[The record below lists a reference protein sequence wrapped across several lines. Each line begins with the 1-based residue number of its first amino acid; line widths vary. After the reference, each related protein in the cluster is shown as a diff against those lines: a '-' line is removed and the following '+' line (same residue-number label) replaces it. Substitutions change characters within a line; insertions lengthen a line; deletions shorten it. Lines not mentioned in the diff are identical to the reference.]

1 MGQSVARK
9 IGNKSISEITFM
21 KLPIVR
27 GKYKEN
33 YNLAH
38 LTWFKVGGAADVLY
52 KPVDEDDI
60 ANFLKQNAGKLPVTI
75 IGAGSNI
82 IIRDRGIE
90 GVVIK
95 LGNGFTEIEI
105 LPQGDLLVGAACLN
119 FNLAKFAQA
128 NGIKGFEFLVG
139 IPGTVGGGVAMNA
152 GSYGS
157 EFKDIVKSVYALD
170 KMGTQMQ
177 IPLEDIG
184 FDYRKNSLPT
194 NLIYTKV
201 VFRAD
206 RGDPSEIKLKMQDI
220 NEKRAATQPVTEK
233 TSGSTF
239 ANPEGKN
246 AWELI
251 DNAGLRGMKIGDA
264 VISEKHCNFMI
275 NQGSANA
282 YDMEQLGEFVKNKVK
297 DHSGIE
303 LKWEIKR
310 IGRNEKI

>member
-1 MGQSVARK
+1 
-9 IGNKSISEITFM
+9 M

-33 YNLAH
+33 YKLAH
-38 LTWFKVGGAADVLY
+38 LTWFKVGGAADILY

-60 ANFLKQNAGKLPVTI
+60 ANFLKQNGGKLPVTV

-82 IIRDRGIE
+82 IIRDGGVE

-95 LGNGFTEIEI
+95 LGSGFTEIEI
-105 LPQGDLLVGAACLN
+105 LPEGDLLVGAACLN
-119 FNLAKFAQA
+119 FNLAKFTQA

-170 KMGTQMQ
+170 KVGAQMQ
-177 IPLEDIG
+177 IPLKDIG

-206 RGDPSEIKLKMQDI
+206 RGDSDEIKLKMQDI
-220 NEKRAATQPVTEK
+220 NKKRAETQPITEK

-239 ANPEGKN
+239 ANPEGKR

-251 DNAGLRGMKIGDA
+251 DQAGLRGIRIGDA

-275 NQGSANA
+275 NQGNANA
-282 YDMEQLGEFVKNKVK
+282 SDMEQLGEFVKNKVK

>member
-1 MGQSVARK
+1 
-9 IGNKSISEITFM
+9 M

-33 YNLAH
+33 YKLAH

-60 ANFLKQNAGKLPVTI
+60 ANFLKQNGGKLPVTV

-82 IIRDRGIE
+82 IIRDRGVE

-95 LGNGFTEIEI
+95 LGSGFTEIEI
-105 LPQGDLLVGAACLN
+105 LPEGDLLVGAACLN
-119 FNLAKFAQA
+119 FNLAKFTQA

-170 KMGTQMQ
+170 KMGAQMQ
-177 IPLEDIG
+177 IPLKDIG

-206 RGDPSEIKLKMQDI
+206 RGDPDEIKLKMQDI
-220 NEKRAATQPVTEK
+220 NKKRAETQPITEK

-239 ANPEGKN
+239 ANPEGKR

-251 DNAGLRGMKIGDA
+251 DQAGLRGIRIGDA

-275 NQGSANA
+275 NQGNANA
-282 YDMEQLGEFVKNKVK
+282 SDMEQLGEFVKNKVK

>member
-1 MGQSVARK
+1 
-9 IGNKSISEITFM
+9 M

-33 YNLAH
+33 YKLAH

-60 ANFLKQNAGKLPVTI
+60 ANFLKQNGGKLPVTV

-82 IIRDRGIE
+82 IIRDRGVE

-95 LGNGFTEIEI
+95 LGSGFTEIEI
-105 LPQGDLLVGAACLN
+105 LPEGDLIVGAACLN

-139 IPGTVGGGVAMNA
+139 IPGTVGGGVVMNA

-170 KMGTQMQ
+170 KIGAQMQ
-177 IPLEDIG
+177 IPLKDIG

-206 RGDPSEIKLKMQDI
+206 RGDPDEIKLKMQDI
-220 NEKRAATQPVTEK
+220 NKKRAETQPITER

-239 ANPEGKN
+239 ANPEGKR

-251 DNAGLRGMKIGDA
+251 DQAGLRGMRIGDA

-275 NQGSANA
+275 NQGDANA
-282 YDMEQLGEFVKNKVK
+282 SDMEQLGEFVKNKVK

>member
-1 MGQSVARK
+1 
-9 IGNKSISEITFM
+9 M

-33 YNLAH
+33 YKLAH

-60 ANFLKQNAGKLPVTI
+60 ANFLKQNGGKLPVTV

-82 IIRDRGIE
+82 IIRDRGVE

-95 LGNGFTEIEI
+95 LGSGFTEIEI
-105 LPQGDLLVGAACLN
+105 LPEGDLLVGAACLN
-119 FNLAKFAQA
+119 FNLAKFTKA

-170 KMGTQMQ
+170 KMGAQMQ
-177 IPLEDIG
+177 IPLKDIG

-206 RGDPSEIKLKMQDI
+206 RGDPNEIKLKMQDI
-220 NEKRAATQPVTEK
+220 NKKRAETQPITEK

-239 ANPEGKN
+239 ANPEGKR

-251 DNAGLRGMKIGDA
+251 DQAGLRGMRIGDA

-275 NQGSANA
+275 NQGNANA
-282 YDMEQLGEFVKNKVK
+282 SDMEQLGEFVKNKVK

>member
-1 MGQSVARK
+1 
-9 IGNKSISEITFM
+9 M

-33 YNLAH
+33 YKLAH

-60 ANFLKQNAGKLPVTI
+60 ANFLKQNGGKLPVTV

-82 IIRDRGIE
+82 IIRDGGVE

-95 LGNGFTEIEI
+95 LGSGFTEIEI
-105 LPQGDLLVGAACLN
+105 LPEGDLLVGAACLN
-119 FNLAKFAQA
+119 FNLAKFTQA

-170 KMGTQMQ
+170 KVGAQMQ
-177 IPLEDIG
+177 IPLKDIG

-206 RGDPSEIKLKMQDI
+206 RGDPNEIKLKMQDI
-220 NEKRAATQPVTEK
+220 NKKRAETQPITER

-239 ANPEGKN
+239 ANPQGKR

-251 DNAGLRGMKIGDA
+251 DQAGLRGMRIGDA

-275 NQGSANA
+275 NQGNANA
-282 YDMEQLGEFVKNKVK
+282 SDMEQLGEFVKNKVK

>member
-1 MGQSVARK
+1 
-9 IGNKSISEITFM
+9 M

-33 YNLAH
+33 YKLAH

-60 ANFLKQNAGKLPVTI
+60 ANFLKQNGGKLPVTV

-82 IIRDRGIE
+82 IIRDRGVE

-95 LGNGFTEIEI
+95 LGSGFTEIEI
-105 LPQGDLLVGAACLN
+105 LPEGDLLVGAACLN
-119 FNLAKFAQA
+119 FNLAKFSQA

-170 KMGTQMQ
+170 KMGAQMQ
-177 IPLEDIG
+177 IPLKDIG

-206 RGDPSEIKLKMQDI
+206 RGDPNEIKLKMQDI
-220 NEKRAATQPVTEK
+220 NKKRAETQPITEK

-239 ANPEGKN
+239 ANPEGKR

-251 DNAGLRGMKIGDA
+251 DQAGLRGMRIGDA

-275 NQGSANA
+275 NQGNANA
-282 YDMEQLGEFVKNKVK
+282 SDMEQLGEFVKNKVK

>member
-1 MGQSVARK
+1 
-9 IGNKSISEITFM
+9 M

-27 GKYKEN
+27 GKYREN

-52 KPVDEDDI
+52 TPVDEDDI
-60 ANFLKQNAGKLPVTI
+60 ANFLKQNGGKLPVTV

-82 IIRDRGIE
+82 IIRDRGVE

-95 LGNGFTEIEI
+95 LGSGFTEIEI
-105 LPQGDLLVGAACLN
+105 LPEGDLLVGAACLN
-119 FNLAKFAQA
+119 FNLAKFTQA

-170 KMGTQMQ
+170 KMGAQMQ
-177 IPLEDIG
+177 IPLKDIG

-206 RGDPSEIKLKMQDI
+206 RGDPNEIKLKMQDI
-220 NEKRAATQPVTEK
+220 NKKRAETQPITEK

-239 ANPEGKN
+239 ANPEGKR

-251 DNAGLRGMKIGDA
+251 DQAGLRGMRIGDA

-275 NQGSANA
+275 NQGNANA
-282 YDMEQLGEFVKNKVK
+282 SDMEQLGEFVKNKVK

>member
-1 MGQSVARK
+1 
-9 IGNKSISEITFM
+9 M

-33 YNLAH
+33 YKLAH

-60 ANFLKQNAGKLPVTI
+60 ANFLKQNGGKLPVTV

-82 IIRDRGIE
+82 IIRDRGVE

-95 LGNGFTEIEI
+95 LGSGFTEIEI
-105 LPQGDLLVGAACLN
+105 LPEGDLLVGAACLN
-119 FNLAKFAQA
+119 FNLAKFSQA

-170 KMGTQMQ
+170 KMGAQMQ
-177 IPLEDIG
+177 IPLKDIG

-206 RGDPSEIKLKMQDI
+206 RGDPNEIKLKMQDI
-220 NEKRAATQPVTEK
+220 SKKRAETQPITEK

-239 ANPEGKN
+239 ANPEGKR

-251 DNAGLRGMKIGDA
+251 DQAGLRGMRIGDA

-275 NQGSANA
+275 NQGNANA
-282 YDMEQLGEFVKNKVK
+282 SDMEQLGEFVKNKVK

>member
-1 MGQSVARK
+1 
-9 IGNKSISEITFM
+9 M

-27 GKYKEN
+27 GKYREN

-60 ANFLKQNAGKLPVTI
+60 ANFLKQNGGKLPVTV

-82 IIRDRGIE
+82 IIRDRGVE

-95 LGNGFTEIEI
+95 LGSGFTEIEI
-105 LPQGDLLVGAACLN
+105 LPEGDLLVGAACLN
-119 FNLAKFAQA
+119 FNLAKFTQA

-139 IPGTVGGGVAMNA
+139 IPGTVGGGVVMNA

-170 KMGTQMQ
+170 KMGAQMQ
-177 IPLEDIG
+177 IPLKDIG
-184 FDYRKNSLPT
+184 FEYRKNSLPT

-206 RGDPSEIKLKMQDI
+206 RGDPNEIKLKMQDI
-220 NEKRAATQPVTEK
+220 NKKRAETQPITEK

-239 ANPEGKN
+239 ANPEGKR

-251 DNAGLRGMKIGDA
+251 DQAGLRGMRIGDA

-275 NQGSANA
+275 NQGNANA
-282 YDMEQLGEFVKNKVK
+282 SDMEQLGEFVKNKVK
-297 DHSGIE
+297 DHSDIE